1 MTTGSWTEFTV
12 KAQKDILNKELI
24 GFEFDG
30 FNEAFTSQR

>member
-1 MTTGSWTEFTV
+1 MKREKL
-12 KAQKDILNKELI
+12 KAQKDILNKELT

>member
-1 MTTGSWTEFTV
+1 MKREKL